1 MTTCLRFFAL
11 ADEPTVDQE
20 LVAKL
25 DSELAV
31 EKEIRD
37 LEKLPPNIQDFLDTS
52 SFKVGD
58 QVLWLESWLIECS
71 LKIPLVWKKLS

>member
-1 MTTCLRFFAL
+1 MMICVQYVA
-11 ADEPTVDQE
+11 PTDGFLVDQE

-37 LEKLPPNIQDFLDTS
+37 SQQLPASIQDFLDTS
-52 SFKVGD
+52 SFKVGRSSP
-58 QVLWLESWLIECS
+58 VASITAY
-71 LKIPLVWKKLS
+71 IR